1 MFKVKKGEETVNRTF
16 RFPETLVNKMADIA
30 QREGVSLN
38 NFVIQCCE
46 YAMEHMQPS
55 NDEVE
60 EV

>member
-1 MFKVKKGEETVNRTF
+1 MFKVKKGEDTVNRTF

-46 YAMEHMQPS
+46 YAIDHMQPS

-60 EV
+60 KI